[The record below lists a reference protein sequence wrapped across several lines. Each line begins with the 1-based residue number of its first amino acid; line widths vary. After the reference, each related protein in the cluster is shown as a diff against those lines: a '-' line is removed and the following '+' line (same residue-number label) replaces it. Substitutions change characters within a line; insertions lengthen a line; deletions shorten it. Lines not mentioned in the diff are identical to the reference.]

1 MRRLTILTVAY
12 PLARLGSDAVG
23 GAEQIATALDRALV
37 ESGWRSVVVAHA
49 ESRTFGSLIGTPVPG
64 GVISPEVRDNV
75 ERSHQMS
82 IDRALATFPVD
93 LVHMHDFYFHRY
105 RVPSDL
111 PVLVTLHLPPSW
123 YPESIWN
130 LPVNIHLQCVS
141 QTQRNMCPAEVRD
154 RMPVVEN
161 GVRIPAADR
170 PRKGR
175 FALMLSRI
183 CPEKNL
189 HAGLDAAA
197 LANFPVL
204 LAGRVFPYQ
213 EHLSYFETEIRP
225 RLNPGRGRLLGSVA
239 VDQKYRLLSRAA
251 CLLLPSAAPET
262 SSLVAMEA
270 AAAGTPVIAFPSG
283 AIPEIVENG
292 RTGFLVNSTEAM
304 ADAIKRAPELD
315 PATCRSVAET
325 RFSLRRMIENYFTLY
340 RSLAGGERGSDCLK
354 QILASDERFNA
365 PLGA

>member
-12 PLARLGSDAVG
+12 PLACLGSDAVG

-37 ESGWRSVVVAHA
+37 ENGWRSVVVAHA
-49 ESRTFGSLIGTPVPG
+49 ESRTLGSLIGTPVPG

-75 ERSHQMS
+75 ERSHQVS

-105 RVPSDL
+105 RIPSHL

-130 LPVNIHLQCVS
+130 LPVNIHLQGVS

-161 GVRIPAADR
+161 GVGIPAADR
-170 PRKGR
+170 LRKGR

-197 LANFPVL
+197 LAKFPVL

-213 EHLSYFETEIRP
+213 EHLRYFEEEIRP
-225 RLNPGRGRLLGSVA
+225 RLHRARGRLLGGVG

-251 CLLLPSAAPET
+251 CLLLPSIAPET

-270 AAAGTPVIAFPSG
+270 AAAGTPVVAFPSG
-283 AIPEIVENG
+283 AVPEVVENG
-292 RTGFLVNSTEAM
+292 RTGFLVNSTEEM
-304 ADAIKRAPELD
+304 ADAIRRVPDID
-315 PATCRSVAET
+315 PAVCRSVAEA
-325 RFSLRRMIENYFTLY
+325 RFPLQRMIESYFNLY
-340 RSLAGGERGSDCLK
+340 RVLSEGNRISTQRFEASLSSRRVL
-354 QILASDERFNA
+354 
-365 PLGA
+365 